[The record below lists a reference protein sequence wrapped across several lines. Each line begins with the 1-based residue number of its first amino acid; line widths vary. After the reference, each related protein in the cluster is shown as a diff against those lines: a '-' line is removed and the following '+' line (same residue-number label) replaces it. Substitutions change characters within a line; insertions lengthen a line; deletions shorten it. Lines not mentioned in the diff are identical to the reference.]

1 MKTLL
6 TQLILFLFS
15 TLLWAQQPG
24 LTARYPFRY
33 NANDAGGNGHH
44 GVVFGATL
52 TTDRFGNSNY
62 AYSFDG
68 IDDYID
74 VPYDSGFYPP
84 SLCATVWIKTNSLPD
99 TGKIYIL
106 TTSGDRK
113 TPPYDPFRLRLD
125 SLGRAYARFEGDSD
139 SVHIRLFS
147 NTQLNIGQWYFI
159 VAYYD
164 NLLSKGALYINA
176 VKEDA
181 TNRLTVLDTNS
192 IGLRI
197 GAGQIH
203 NKNLS
208 DNEFFDGCIDDIRI
222 YNRALSDEEILLL
235 YNEIVGIESQKPPW
249 KDRFVLYQN
258 YPNPFNPATTI
269 RYNLPKTS
277 HVTLKIYD
285 LLGQEIRT
293 LINSKQLSGEHSVTW
308 NGVDNLGR
316 EVSSGIYIHQIQAGK
331 HVESRKM
338 VLLR

>member
-6 TQLILFLFS
+6 AWLILILLS
-15 TLLWAQQPG
+15 TLLWAQQPD
-24 LTARYPFRY
+24 LIAHYPFRY
-33 NANDAGGNGHH
+33 NAKDASGNGHH
-44 GVVFGATL
+44 GVVHGAIL
-52 TTDRFGNSNY
+52 TTDRFGISNY

-74 VPYDSGFYPP
+74 VPYDAGFYPP
-84 SLCATVWIKTNSLPD
+84 SLCVTVWIKTNSIPD

-125 SLGRAYARFEGDSD
+125 SLGRAYVRFEGDSD
-139 SVHIRLFS
+139 RVHIRLFS
-147 NTQLNIGQWYFI
+147 NTQLNIGDWYFI

-164 NLLSKGALYINA
+164 NLLSKGALYING
-176 VKEDA
+176 VKEDG
-181 TNRLTVLDTNS
+181 TNRLTALDTNS

-197 GAGQIH
+197 GAGQLH
-203 NKNLS
+203 NRSLS
-208 DNEFFDGCIDDIRI
+208 NHEFFDGCIDDIRI
-222 YNRALSDEEILLL
+222 YNRALTDEEILLL
-235 YNEIVGIESQKPPW
+235 YNEVVGIESSKPPW

-293 LINSKQLSGEHSVTW
+293 LVNAKQLSGEHSVTW

-316 EVSSGIYIHQIQAGK
+316 EVSSGIYIHQIQAGE